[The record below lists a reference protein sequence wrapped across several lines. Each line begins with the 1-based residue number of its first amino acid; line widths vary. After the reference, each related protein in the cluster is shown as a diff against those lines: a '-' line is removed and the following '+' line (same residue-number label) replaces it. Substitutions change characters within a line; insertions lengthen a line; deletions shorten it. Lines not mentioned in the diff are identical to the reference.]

1 MPIIMQQFR
10 PAKRVL
16 AVRISWANRDEI
28 VDLVRLHEG
37 KDSVRATAGGFAIL
51 RSTRTRGYR
60 TAAGDWEPFSV
71 GEWLVNKGSEEWPDY
86 HKLTN
91 AMLQAAYESVEGTL

>member
-16 AVRISWANRDEI
+16 AVRITPANLEEL

-37 KDSVRATAGGFAIL
+37 GDNVRAAAGGFAIL
-51 RSTRTRGYR
+51 RGYR
-60 TAAGDWEPFSV
+60 TAAGDWEPFNV
-71 GEWLVNKGSEEWPDY
+71 GEWLVNKGSEEWPEY
-86 HKLTN
+86 HKLTD

>member
-16 AVRISWANRDEI
+16 AVRITQANLEEL
-28 VDLVRLHEG
+28 VDLVRQHEG
-37 KDSVRATAGGFAIL
+37 GDNVRATAGGFAIL
-51 RSTRTRGYR
+51 QSIRSRGYR

-71 GEWLVNKGSEEWPDY
+71 GEWLVNKGSEEWPEY
-86 HKLTN
+86 QKLTD